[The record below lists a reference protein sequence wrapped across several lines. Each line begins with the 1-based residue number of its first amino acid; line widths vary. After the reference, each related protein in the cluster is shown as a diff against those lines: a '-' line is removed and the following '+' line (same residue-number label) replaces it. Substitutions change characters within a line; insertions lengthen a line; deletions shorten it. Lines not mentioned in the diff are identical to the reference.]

1 MPIYNYICK
10 DCELS
15 YYVLHGFDDPPPKCP
30 ECESKNVKK
39 NVKTLKKND
48 NLVPTPGSVVDK
60 FIRDSKEDLQ
70 FQRDLLKGRKK

>member
-15 YYVLHGFDDPPPKCP
+15 YYVQHGFDDPPSKCP

-39 NVKTLKKND
+39 NVKTLKKKD
-48 NLVPTPGSVVDK
+48 NIVLAPGSVVDK
-60 FIRDSKEDLQ
+60 FIRDSKEDLRS
-70 FQRDLLKGRKK
+70 QRDSLKGREK